1 MPRPRPRR
9 RNTSSNISR
18 GEGLCSKAP
27 APRRGYDSDAVMS
40 AGTAVAEALAAGG
53 NKGRSCII
61 SLRISAAE
69 GDFTCASLAICLCCF
84 EFACKVREGTA
95 VRDTCPYTKGVMAV
109 NPKPGVK
116 HHGGDRIC
124 YDMVSM
130 ATSYKVAIALSERR
144 SVCDQ
149 SSIFNS
155 NKRYIQHLT

>member
-84 EFACKVREGTA
+84 EFACKVRVGTA

-109 NPKPGVK
+109 NPKPNLG
-116 HHGGDRIC
+116 
-124 YDMVSM
+124 SS
-130 ATSYKVAIALSERR
+130 TTEAIAYVMIWFRWLQAIR
-144 SVCDQ
+144 
-149 SSIFNS
+149 
-155 NKRYIQHLT
+155 